1 MLAVYAVKVTT
12 DPDDPLDAVTMD
24 DRRAEI
30 LRRIFWDMNQISH
43 STEVYTEEETV
54 TGTDD
59 EGNETEETQT
69 VERTRLIITVSGK
82 TAEQMAQEYGFT
94 QEQLD
99 YLAELFSDDYEELW
113 YGLPSG
119 GGSDDIVQVALS
131 QVGNVGG
138 RPYWSWYGYPSR
150 VAWCACFVSWCGNEC
165 GYIDSGVLLKFS
177 YCPDGVEWFKGRGQ
191 WQGRSYIPEPGCLIF
206 FDWNHNGES
215 DHVGIV
221 ESCDGT
227 YVHTIE
233 GNTTGD
239 VCKCNTYIIGYSG
252 IMGYGILG

>member
-82 TAEQMAQEYGFT
+82 TAEQMAH
-94 QEQLD
+94 
-99 YLAELFSDDYEELW
+99 
-113 YGLPSG
+113 
-119 GGSDDIVQVALS
+119 
-131 QVGNVGG
+131 
-138 RPYWSWYGYPSR
+138 
-150 VAWCACFVSWCGNEC
+150 
-165 GYIDSGVLLKFS
+165 LLKS
-177 YCPDGVEWFKGRGQ
+177 EEK
-191 WQGRSYIPEPGCLIF
+191 
-206 FDWNHNGES
+206 
-215 DHVGIV
+215 
-221 ESCDGT
+221 
-227 YVHTIE
+227 
-233 GNTTGD
+233 
-239 VCKCNTYIIGYSG
+239 
-252 IMGYGILG
+252 

>member
-1 MLAVYAVKVTT
+1 MQQTGTRASQKNVLAVYAVKVTT

-54 TGTDD
+54 TGAED

-99 YLAELFSDDYEELW
+99 YLAELLSDDYEELW

-150 VAWCACFVSWCGNEC
+150 VAGAPVL
-165 GYIDSGVLLKFS
+165 YPGVAMNVAIL
-177 YCPDGVEWFKGRGQ
+177 
-191 WQGRSYIPEPGCLIF
+191 IPVF
-206 FDWNHNGES
+206 F
-215 DHVGIV
+215 
-221 ESCDGT
+221 
-227 YVHTIE
+227 
-233 GNTTGD
+233 
-239 VCKCNTYIIGYSG
+239 
-252 IMGYGILG
+252 